1 LQQDVE
7 ADARS
12 AFSSIEVAW
21 QNAFELVSYAST
33 VVFFHPEQFKW
44 PALISVIAVTT
55 ASSAYTIYVRLR
67 RGHLIHL
74 DVVTKLLGDLKEK
87 MRERERIIEQITS
100 SSDM

>member
-1 LQQDVE
+1 
-7 ADARS
+7 
-12 AFSSIEVAW
+12 VAW

-33 VVFFHPEQFKW
+33 VIFFHPEQFKW

-55 ASSAYTIYVRLR
+55 ASSAYTLYVRLR

-87 MRERERIIEQITS
+87 MREREDNRADYI
-100 SSDM
+100 